1 MAAELSAFARLSLNK
16 VGFTPSS
23 GDITVSLD
31 SADPDG
37 TVSTQDLTADTSEAL
52 ALDDVGLPCAAIMVK
67 VITPVSGSGIEL
79 SLQTGGSFDA
89 NRFAVMTK
97 QNQFTLWTPKLG
109 TTIYVKSVGAAG
121 RIAIVAG

>member
-1 MAAELSAFARLSLNK
+1 MAAELNVFVRLSLNK
-16 VGFTPSS
+16 VGFNPSS
-23 GDITVSLD
+23 GDVSYTLD

-37 TVSTQDLTADTSEAL
+37 TVSTQDLTADTVEAL
-52 ALDDVGLPCAAIMVK
+52 DLDDVALPCAQILVK
-67 VITPVSGSGIEL
+67 CITPVSGSGIEF

-89 NRFAVMTK
+89 NRFGVITK
-97 QNQFTLWTPKLG
+97 QNHCLLWTPKLG